1 MTKISTTDALQI
13 VSSFKGT
20 DLKQELNKLRG
31 NLLHK
36 GKNDINEPK
45 HLFEAALEVKRISAQ
60 IDEMVHASGIIKCLP
75 HILDEDEIIEDLS
88 LASGADGA
96 GIDLVTDKR
105 IAEFKFSV
113 WQEGKANGMRQRQ
126 VFGDLVQLYINDS
139 PKKKEVYVMSY
150 AMVLKFL
157 NGKKSLWKNVLSK
170 SGTLKE
176 NLELHLTKN
185 RIETQTVNDIY
196 NISGVVVK
204 DIEKI
209 ISLKNDN
216 TRKQ

>member
-1 MTKISTTDALQI
+1 MKKISTNHALQI

-31 NLLHK
+31 SLIHK
-36 GKNDINEPK
+36 GKNDIKEPE

-75 HILDEDEIIEDLS
+75 YILEENEIIEDLS

-96 GIDLVTDKR
+96 GIDVVTNKR

-113 WQEGKANGMRQRQ
+113 WQVGKTNGMRKRQ
-126 VFGDLVQLYINDS
+126 VFADLVQLYIYDS
-139 PKKKEVYVMSY
+139 LKKKEVYVTSH
-150 AMVLKFL
+150 AMVIKFL
-157 NGKKSLWKNVLSK
+157 NGKSKWENQLSK
-170 SGTLKE
+170 SGALK
-176 NLELHLTKN
+176 NKLGDYLTEKKLSS
-185 RIETQTVNDIY
+185 ITVNDIY

-204 DIEKI
+204 DIEEI
-209 ISLKNDN
+209 LK
-216 TRKQ
+216 

>member
-1 MTKISTTDALQI
+1 MKKISTTDALQI

-31 NLLHK
+31 SLLHK
-36 GKNDINEPK
+36 GKNDIKEPK

-75 HILDEDEIIEDLS
+75 YILEEDEIIEDLS

-96 GIDLVTDKR
+96 GIDVVTNKR

-113 WQEGKANGMRQRQ
+113 WQIGKANGMRKRQ

-139 PKKKEVYVMSY
+139 PKKKELYVLSC

-157 NGKKSLWKNVLSK
+157 NGKSKWENQLSK
-170 SGTLKE
+170 SGKLKDK
-176 NLELHLTKN
+176 LGDFLTKKKLSS
-185 RIETQTVNDIY
+185 ITVNDIY
-196 NISGVVVK
+196 NISEVVVI

-216 TRKQ
+216 IRKQ

>member
-1 MTKISTTDALQI
+1 MMNATDALQI

-31 NLLHK
+31 SLLHK
-36 GKNDINEPK
+36 GKNDIKEPK
-45 HLFEAALEVKRISAQ
+45 LLFEAALEVKRISAQ

-75 HILDEDEIIEDLS
+75 YILEEDEILENLS
-88 LASGADGA
+88 LASGAVGDGF
-96 GIDLVTDKR
+96 DLVTNKR

-113 WQEGKANGMRQRQ
+113 WQIGKANGMRKRQ

-139 PKKKEVYVMSY
+139 SKKKEVYVVSY

-157 NGKKSLWKNVLSK
+157 NGKSKWENVLSK
-170 SGTLKE
+170 SGVLK
-176 NLELHLTKN
+176 NKLGDYLTEKKLSS
-185 RIETQTVNDIY
+185 ITVNDIY
-196 NISGVVVK
+196 SISGVEVK
-204 DIEKI
+204 DIEQI

-216 TRKQ
+216 NRKQ